1 MPSFPKAEVERL
13 LRLAEEEL
21 TREPEGRVA
30 DSARAEAYAHIAD
43 VWATLWVA
51 QQ

>member
-1 MPSFPKAEVERL
+1 MPFPKAEVERL
-13 LRLAEEEL
+13 LALAEDCL
-21 TREPEGRVA
+21 PDMPA
-30 DSARAEAYAHIAD
+30 CAEAYAHIAE